1 MLTNTRVIELEAGR
15 SEPAADWLTQFF
27 QRASRRAGQMSCGIT
42 GHNVLLR
49 YSPTRLSLQCA
60 SCGYESPG
68 WEIEPG
74 RKPPRQARAAARI
87 GPPVAA

>member
-1 MLTNTRVIELEAGR
+1 MLTNTRVIELEADH

-27 QRASRRAGQMSCGIT
+27 QRASRRAGQLRCGIT

-68 WEIEPG
+68 WEIEPH
-74 RKPPRQARAAARI
+74 RKQRQARAATRI
-87 GPPVAA
+87 GPAVAA